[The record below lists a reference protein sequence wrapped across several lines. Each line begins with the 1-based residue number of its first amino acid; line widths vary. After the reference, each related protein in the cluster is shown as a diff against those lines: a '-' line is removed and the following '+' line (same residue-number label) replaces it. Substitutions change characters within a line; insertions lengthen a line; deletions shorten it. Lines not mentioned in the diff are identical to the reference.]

1 MEFTKS
7 WGKNHFYIALY
18 SVDLLLF
25 SNLRV
30 KCSKLQHVFHYVTS
44 LEIAL
49 LCKKKG
55 NRTGKGINDVCYVEI
70 ICEAEK

>member
-1 MEFTKS
+1 M
-7 WGKNHFYIALY
+7 
-18 SVDLLLF
+18 
-25 SNLRV
+25 
-30 KCSKLQHVFHYVTS
+30 FHYVTS

-55 NRTGKGINDVCYVEI
+55 NGTGKGINDVYYVEI